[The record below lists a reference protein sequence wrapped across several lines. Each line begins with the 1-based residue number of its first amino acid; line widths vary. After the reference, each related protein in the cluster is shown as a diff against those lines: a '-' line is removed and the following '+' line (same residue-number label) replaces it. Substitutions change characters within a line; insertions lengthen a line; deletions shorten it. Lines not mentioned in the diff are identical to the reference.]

1 MDEAFHGQSTKEIYR
16 NDIEDSI
23 KQKTVYKLYEYFDD
37 YSYGSSTEIGM
48 LIRTI
53 PKKVKVNDKYIEKH
67 IYQLVLFQK
76 DGPSSELALRKLLE
90 WRRSGK
96 SNEVGHK
103 GGGNKRL
110 IYGLKATK
118 ACIYM
123 RKNSDF
129 VITCE
134 TKPNDIHKLSLSNIT
149 EDEFHSLV
157 DTSRYVNTPEEKEV
171 IDLPPT
177 YQTIFSMIKKES
189 EIIPNYMMIL
199 DMEELPKE
207 FNNRELWDEL
217 INQVRAKQ
225 YNIPIK
231 FKNEILGMDNYEKY
245 DNIDTLGL
253 SKIEQDTLKE
263 LELYID
269 SSTHNFYIKEDE
281 NVINVVNFTKT
292 ELSSSMLLWGKIHM
306 FIVDE
311 DHFINEFKKYNTIDK
326 SYHKKWED
334 FYGVYF
340 LLNGKLTN
348 YLPISD
354 SGIGLS
360 KSNHISSG
368 NHQSCSRFRIVIVP
382 NNEVCNDTN
391 YFNSLIRTETIK
403 ALSGFLDS
411 SPYKNIIKY
420 SKDIYKGKRPDVKK
434 TKPKVKASPRPV
446 DPVIDSGGIY
456 LIWLGCDLWKFGKVS
471 TYNRMNHRI
480 TEHLNNS
487 LSILNEFNITIPEN
501 QRNTAITYYTK
512 KTDNPAGIEE
522 KIEKELIKL
531 YQKDSIITIY
541 ENKGDKTKIR
551 EYFRCSD
558 HNYIVN
564 IIFPL
569 LESIS
574 E

>member
-1 MDEAFHGQSTKEIYR
+1 MEEAFHSQSTKEIYR

-37 YSYGSSTEIGM
+37 YSYGSSKEIGM
-48 LIRTI
+48 LLRSI
-53 PKKVKVNDKYIEKH
+53 PKKVKVINEYIEKD
-67 IYQLVLFQK
+67 IYQLILFQE

-90 WRRSGK
+90 WRRSGL

-110 IYGLKATK
+110 IYGLNADKVS
-118 ACIYM
+118 IYM
-123 RKNSDF
+123 RKNKDF

-157 DTSRYVNTPEEKEV
+157 DTSKYVKTPEEKE
-171 IDLPPT
+171 IDDLPSV
-177 YQTIFSMIKKES
+177 YKNIFP
-189 EIIPNYMMIL
+189 IIEAETGIVPNYMMIL
-199 DMEELPKE
+199 DMEQLPQE
-207 FNNRELWDEL
+207 FDNSDLWEEL

-225 YNIPIK
+225 YSIPIK
-231 FKNEILGMDNYEKY
+231 FKNEILGMNQYEVY
-245 DNIDTLGL
+245 DNIDTVGL
-253 SKIEQDTLKE
+253 SKLEEGSLKQ

-269 SSTHNFYIKEDE
+269 FSTHNFYIKEGE
-281 NVINVVNFTKT
+281 SVINVINYTKT
-292 ELSSSMLLWGKIHM
+292 EKSSSMLLWGTIHM

-311 DHFINEFKKYNTIDK
+311 EHFITEFKKYNSIDK
-326 SYHKKWED
+326 SFHKKWED

-340 LLNGKLTN
+340 LLNGKLSN

-382 NNEVCNDTN
+382 NNSVCNNTN

-411 SPYKNIIKY
+411 SPYKKIIKY
-420 SKDIYKGKRPDVKK
+420 SKDIYKGKNPSIKK
-434 TKPKVKASPRPV
+434 SKPKSKVSPRPV
-446 DPVIDSGGIY
+446 VPVVDSGGIY

-471 TYNRMNHRI
+471 TYTRMNHRI
-480 TEHLNNS
+480 TEHSNNS
-487 LSILNEFNITIPEN
+487 LAILNEFNISIPDDMK
-501 QRNTAITYYTK
+501 QTAIQYYTK
-512 KTDNPAGIEE
+512 KTDNPAGLEE
-522 KIEKELIKL
+522 KVGKELIKL
-531 YQKDSIITIY
+531 YQKDSCITIY
-541 ENKGDKTKIR
+541 GNKGDKTKIR

-564 IIFPL
+564 TVIPL
-569 LESIS
+569 VDSLS